1 MKHNFNYIIRL
12 QYLGFRYR
20 GWFWQRN
27 VKTVQEMV
35 QKTLLFVFHHD
46 KFKTLGAGRTDAMVS
61 SNDYAFELFMSEA
74 IPDLESFLE
83 DFNSNLPADI
93 RALDIREVDSS
104 FNIMLDSKVKEY
116 VYLFSYGEKY
126 HPFSAPYMA
135 FQKAQLDIEL
145 MKKGA
150 KLYEGTHDFRKYCS
164 QPSPN
169 AIFERTIDFCEIT
182 VNDLYTAN
190 FFPKESYMLKI
201 RSKGFMRYQIRFIMG
216 ALFKLGRGEITLEDI
231 SQSLVKSDSREHL
244 EHPAPASGL
253 ILNTLTYD
261 EFEDHTVPN
270 PS

>member
-1 MKHNFNYIIRL
+1 MKHNFNYIIRI

-35 QKTLLFVFHHD
+35 QKTLLFVFHHER
-46 KFKTLGAGRTDAMVS
+46 FKTLGAGRTDAMVS
-61 SNDYAFELFMSEA
+61 SNDYAFELFMSEP
-74 IPDLESFLE
+74 IE
-83 DFNSNLPADI
+83 DFDVFMQDFNTNLPSDI
-93 RALDIREVDSS
+93 RALEIKEVDSS

-116 VYLFSYGEKY
+116 VYLFSYGEKF

-135 FQKAQLDIEL
+135 FQYADLDIEL

-150 KLYEGTHDFRKYCS
+150 KLYEGTHHFGKYCS

-169 AIFERTIDFCEIT
+169 AVFERTIDFCEIT

-190 FFPKESYMLKI
+190 FFPENSYMMKI

-216 ALFKLGRGEITLEDI
+216 ALFKLGRGEITLDHIIE
-231 SQSLVKSDSREHL
+231 SLKPSENREHL

-261 EFEDHTVPN
+261 EFDNAPKSN